1 MNKDISNI
9 RTEYTKAILAF
20 EHTAADPIRQFETWF
35 EEAQKSEVPE
45 PNAMT
50 LSTASPDGRPS
61 ARIVLIKE
69 VNDKGFVFFTNYESR
84 KGQDI
89 EANPFGALTFFWQPL
104 ERQVRIEGRL
114 EKVNPAVS
122 DAYFASRPRA
132 SQLGAWASPQSQEI
146 QSRGILEIKEKNY
159 EEKFAG
165 QEIPRPEHW
174 GGYILLPDYAEFWQG
189 RSSRLHDR
197 IVYELQQNNTWNRKR
212 IAP

>member
-1 MNKDISNI
+1 MNTDISSI
-9 RTEYTKAILAF
+9 RTEYTKANLAI
-20 EHTAADPIRQFETWF
+20 EHTATDPVSQFNKWF
-35 EEAQKSEVPE
+35 EEARKAEVPE

-69 VNDKGFVFFTNYESR
+69 VNEKGFVFFTNYESR
-84 KGQDI
+84 KGHEI
-89 EANPFGALTFFWQPL
+89 EANPYGALTFFWQPL
-104 ERQVRIEGRL
+104 ERQVRIEGRI
-114 EKVNPAVS
+114 EKVGPVVS
-122 DAYFASRPRA
+122 DAYFASRPRT

-146 QSRGILEIKEKNY
+146 QSRGMLEINEKNY
-159 EEKFAG
+159 DERFAG
-165 QEIPRPEHW
+165 RDIPRPEHW
-174 GGYILLPDYAEFWQG
+174 GGYILIPDYVEFWQG

>member
-1 MNKDISNI
+1 MNTDISSI
-9 RTEYTKAILAF
+9 RTEYTKANLAI
-20 EHTAADPIRQFETWF
+20 EHTAADPVSQFKKWF
-35 EEAQKSEVPE
+35 EEARKAEVPE

-69 VNDKGFVFFTNYESR
+69 VNEKGFVFFTNYESR
-84 KGQDI
+84 KGLEI
-89 EANPFGALTFFWQPL
+89 EANPVGALTFFWQPL

-114 EKVNPAVS
+114 EKVDSAVS
-122 DAYFASRPRA
+122 DAYFASRPRT

-146 QSRGILEIKEKNY
+146 QSRGMLEINEKNY
-159 EEKFAG
+159 DERFAG
-165 QEIPRPEHW
+165 RDIPRPEHW
-174 GGYILLPDYAEFWQG
+174 GGYILLPDYVEFWQG

-197 IVYELQQNNTWNRKR
+197 IVYELQQNNIWNRKR

>member
-1 MNKDISNI
+1 MNKDISSI
-9 RTEYTKAILAF
+9 RTEYTKANLAI
-20 EHTAADPIRQFETWF
+20 EHTSADPISQFEIWF
-35 EEAQKSEVPE
+35 DEAQKAEVPE

-50 LSTASPDGRPS
+50 LSTASPDGRPA

-69 VNDKGFVFFTNYESR
+69 VNEKGFLFFTNYESR
-84 KGQDI
+84 KGHEI
-89 EANPFGALTFFWQPL
+89 EANPYGALTFFWQPL

-114 EKVNPAVS
+114 EKIAPAVS

-146 QSRGILEIKEKNY
+146 QSRGMLEINEKNY

-165 QEIPRPEHW
+165 QDIPRPEHW
-174 GGYILLPDYAEFWQG
+174 GGYILLPDYVEFWQG